1 MKNKNE
7 FVTNRKDALSS
18 NFKEG
23 VKNVGS
29 KAKDMVMG
37 IPNTIMKLGKGG
49 SDD

>member
-23 VKNVGS
+23 VKSAGS
-29 KAKDMVMG
+29 KAKEMVMG
-37 IPNTIMKLGKGG
+37 IPNAVMKLGKGG
-49 SDD
+49 SND